1 MTKQNISLTFS
12 LLMQSNGSNASIWS
26 TSEMEQGINLLSV
39 SRHSRPNPVYTL
51 YITNYNGF
59 SLILMC
65 SVARVLCICYDSQ
78 NFIFFAYFNRV
89 FNRLSNLMQCHLDF
103 LRVSLPS
110 NIKCHHL
117 LTLMFTFRN
126 KGASRCHR
134 RTFLS
139 KWFHKEPLTS
149 EETFCFTK
157 GSLWQKEGSSDYKK
171 VRKR

>member
-39 SRHSRPNPVYTL
+39 SRHSRPNPVYTV

-110 NIKCHHL
+110 NIKYVIIYSLSCSL
-117 LTLMFTFRN
+117 LEIKVLHD
-126 KGASRCHR
+126 AIE
-134 RTFLS
+134 
-139 KWFHKEPLTS
+139 EP
-149 EETFCFTK
+149 FCLN
-157 GSLWQKEGSSDYKK
+157 GSIKNL
-171 VRKR
+171 